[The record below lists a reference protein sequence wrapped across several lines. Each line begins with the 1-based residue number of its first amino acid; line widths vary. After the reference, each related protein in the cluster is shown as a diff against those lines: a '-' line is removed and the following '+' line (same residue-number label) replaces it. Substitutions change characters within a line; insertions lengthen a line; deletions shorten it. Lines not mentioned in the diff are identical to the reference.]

1 MISREDVRH
10 VYGTDVYSS
19 EGDKIGSAGQV
30 YLDNDTGEPAWVAVR
45 TGLFG
50 KKESFVPLQDAT
62 LDDGRLAVPFSKD
75 KVKNA
80 PRIDQDGEL
89 SPADEDE
96 LYRYY
101 QAQPAD
107 EAART
112 TDGDAPDRSGD
123 RDGNGNGDGDAA
135 DRDDAMTRSEDRL
148 VAGTRTEPVAKARL
162 RKYTVTEEQQV
173 TVPVK
178 REEVR
183 LEHDPAPGAARNEG
197 SAPNTA
203 ADDGTAPGDRQADRD
218 ADPAMTLWAERPV
231 VTTEAVPVEKVRLGK
246 QTVTG
251 EETVSGE
258 VRKERI
264 ELDDDTRQGPS
275 RPVRD

>member
-1 MISREDVRH
+1 MITRDAVRH
-10 VYGTDVYSS
+10 VYGTDVYSAD
-19 EGDKIGSAGQV
+19 GDKIGSAGQV

-62 LDDGRLAVPFSKD
+62 LDGDRLEIPFAKD

-101 QAQPAD
+101 QPQPAD
-107 EAART
+107 DAART
-112 TDGDAPDRSGD
+112 TS
-123 RDGNGNGDGDAA
+123 GDAA
-135 DRDDAMTRSEDRL
+135 DRPGGGDAMTRSEERL

-162 RKYTVTEEQQV
+162 RRYTVTEDQQV
-173 TVPVK
+173 TVPVR

-183 LEHDPAPGAARNEG
+183 LERDRAPGA
-197 SAPNTA
+197 
-203 ADDGTAPGDRQADRD
+203 DDGSAPGDRDS
-218 ADPAMTLWAERPV
+218 DPAMTLWAERPV

-251 EETVSGE
+251 EKTVSGE
-258 VRKERI
+258 VRKERV
-264 ELDDDTRQGPS
+264 ELEDDTHQDPADR
-275 RPVRD
+275 